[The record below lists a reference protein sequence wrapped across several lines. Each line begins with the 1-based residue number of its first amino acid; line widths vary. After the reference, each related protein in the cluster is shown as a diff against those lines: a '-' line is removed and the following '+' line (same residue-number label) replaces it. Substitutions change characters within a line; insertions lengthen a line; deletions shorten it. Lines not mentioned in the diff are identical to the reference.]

1 MCGTVGMFV
10 GCSALSYCPRSLL
23 AAHTAGPPDDGAR
36 IPAGEE
42 DGSGEKYR
50 SAFHTW
56 YERASVRQAPR
67 RTVAEGDT
75 ALRFF
80 SPDLVPVA
88 HHPLVKALPEPVFDQ
103 ILVQHLYRYLDFTA
117 KLEYLVVNRT
127 LVGIA
132 HGSTG
137 VRLPQEMRFDALKM
151 YCDEAY
157 HALSAV
163 DLMRQVEQRT
173 GIRPRLPD
181 EPFFLR
187 RLQQILAKLPA
198 DERGLAELLFVIV
211 SETLISASLAEIPDS
226 DGLVP
231 AVRESIRDHAAD
243 EGRHHAYFA
252 AFLRHLWGQLS
263 TAERQFAGRLVP
275 QLMDAFLLPDLES
288 LRAELTGYGLS
299 KEQVEQVVGEVYTP
313 EVLSRHSRA
322 TSRMTRRYLDQ
333 LGAFDDPRAQAELH
347 AHGYAS

>member
-23 AAHTAGPPDDGAR
+23 AAHPVEPSDEAPEDRAS
-36 IPAGEE
+36 AEE
-42 DGSGEKYR
+42 APEYR
-50 SAFHTW
+50 SAFQSW
-56 YERASVRQAPR
+56 YDRASVRQAPR
-67 RTVAEGDT
+67 RTILEDDT
-75 ALRFF
+75 ALQFF

-88 HHPLVKALPEPVFDQ
+88 QHPLVKGLPERVFNA

-137 VRLPQEMRFDALKM
+137 VRVPEEMRFDALKM

-163 DLMRQVEQRT
+163 DLRRQVEHHSGVRAQ
-173 GIRPRLPD
+173 LPD

-187 RLQQILAKLPA
+187 RLQQILAELPA
-198 DERGLAELLFVIV
+198 EERALAELLFVVI

-226 DGLVP
+226 DDLVP
-231 AVRESIRDHAAD
+231 AVRNSIRDHALD

-252 AFLRHLWGQLS
+252 VFLRHLWAQLLPR
-263 TAERQFAGRLVP
+263 ERQFAGRLVP
-275 QLMDAFLLPDLES
+275 KLMDAFLLPDLES
-288 LRAELTGYGLS
+288 LRTELTGYGLS
-299 KEQVEQVVGEVYTP
+299 ADQVEQIIAEVYTP

-322 TSRMTRRYLDQ
+322 TSRMTRRYFEQ
-333 LGAFDDPRAQAELH
+333 LGAFDDPRALAELH
-347 AHGYAS
+347 AHGYVS